1 MLKKENIKMVLETV
15 RSDWD
20 KASEKDIAFAILC
33 DAIEDKTLAYRLAY
47 RRSDKDA
54 DSFYKTPRFK
64 KLLDTLEPFGIGSI
78 DSNSITKE
86 QNKGDLIKLLARVQA
101 LGENGGLEVKDALK
115 LEGDLRVK
123 LNDKFEMEESQK
135 QKRIIVVPSKHDIV
149 CPMTRREC
157 NFWPT
162 RKACV
167 KHFGLIDPQ
176 DSEAGSGKAQ
186 ESKEDVKSLNES
198 GNE

>member
-15 RSDWD
+15 RADWE
-20 KASEKDIAFAILC
+20 KADEKDVAFAILC
-33 DAIEDKTLAYRLAY
+33 DAFEDKTLAYRIAY
-47 RRSDKDA
+47 RKTDKEA
-54 DSFYKTPRFK
+54 DKFYHTPRFK
-64 KLLDTLEPFGIGSI
+64 KLLEVLEPFGIG
-78 DSNSITKE
+78 NVNNNAITRE
-86 QNKGDLIKLLARVQA
+86 ENKNELLKMLDKIQEAVA
-101 LGENGGLEVKDALK
+101 HHEIETKDALK
-115 LEGDLRVK
+115 MQTDIRVK

-176 DSEAGSGKAQ
+176 EGGNGKSVV
-186 ESKEDVKSLNES
+186 ESPINKKDE
-198 GNE
+198 

>member
-15 RSDWD
+15 RADWE
-20 KASEKDIAFAILC
+20 KADEKDVAFAILC
-33 DAIEDKTLAYRLAY
+33 DAFEDKTLAYRIAY
-47 RRSDKDA
+47 RKTDKDA
-54 DSFYKTPRFK
+54 DKFYQTPRFK
-64 KLLDTLEPFGIGSI
+64 KLLEVLEPFGIG
-78 DSNSITKE
+78 NVNNNAITRE
-86 QNKGDLIKLLARVQA
+86 ENKNELLKMLDKIQEAVARH
-101 LGENGGLEVKDALK
+101 EIETKDALK
-115 LEGDLRVK
+115 MQTDIRVK

-176 DSEAGSGKAQ
+176 EGGN
-186 ESKEDVKSLNES
+186 VKSVVES
-198 GNE
+198 PISKNDE

>member
-1 MLKKENIKMVLETV
+1 MLKKENIKMVLDTV
-15 RSDWD
+15 RLDWD

-47 RRSDKDA
+47 RKSDKDA
-54 DSFYKTPRFK
+54 VAFYETPRLK
-64 KLLDTLEPFGIGSI
+64 KLLNTLEPFGIGNI
-78 DSNSITKE
+78 DSNAVTKE
-86 QNKGDLIKLLARVQA
+86 ENKNELLKMLDKIQQAVDRGDL
-101 LGENGGLEVKDALK
+101 EMKDTLK
-115 LEGDLRVK
+115 MQTDIRVK

-149 CPMTRREC
+149 CPITRREC

-167 KHFGLIDPQ
+167 QHFGLIDPQ
-176 DSEAGSGKAQ
+176 DSQSGK
-186 ESKEDVKSLNES
+186 ENETSLSNNGDE
-198 GNE
+198 

>member
-15 RSDWD
+15 RADWE
-20 KASEKDIAFAILC
+20 KADEKDVAFAILC
-33 DAIEDKTLAYRLAY
+33 DAFEDKTLAYRIAY
-47 RRSDKDA
+47 RKTDKDA
-54 DSFYKTPRFK
+54 DKFYQTPRFK
-64 KLLDTLEPFGIGSI
+64 KLLEVLEPFGIG
-78 DSNSITKE
+78 NVNNNAITRE
-86 QNKGDLIKLLARVQA
+86 ENKNELLKMLDKIQEAVA
-101 LGENGGLEVKDALK
+101 HHEIETKDALK
-115 LEGDLRVK
+115 MQTDIRVK

-176 DSEAGSGKAQ
+176 EGVNGKSVV
-186 ESKEDVKSLNES
+186 ESSISKKDE
-198 GNE
+198 

>member
-15 RSDWD
+15 RADWE
-20 KASEKDIAFAILC
+20 KADEKDVAFAILC
-33 DAIEDKTLAYRLAY
+33 DAFEDKTLAYRIAY
-47 RRSDKDA
+47 RKTDKEA
-54 DSFYKTPRFK
+54 DKFYQTPRFK
-64 KLLDTLEPFGIGSI
+64 KLLEVLEPFGIG
-78 DSNSITKE
+78 NVNNNAITRE
-86 QNKGDLIKLLARVQA
+86 ENKNELLKMLDKIQEAVARH
-101 LGENGGLEVKDALK
+101 EIETKDALK
-115 LEGDLRVK
+115 MQTDIRVK

-176 DSEAGSGKAQ
+176 EG
-186 ESKEDVKSLNES
+186 
-198 GNE
+198 GNEKSVVESSISKKYE

>member
-15 RSDWD
+15 RADWE
-20 KASEKDIAFAILC
+20 KADEKDVAFAILC
-33 DAIEDKTLAYRLAY
+33 DAFEDKTLAYRIAY
-47 RRSDKDA
+47 RKTDKEA
-54 DSFYKTPRFK
+54 DKFYQTPRFK
-64 KLLDTLEPFGIGSI
+64 KLLEVLEPFGIG
-78 DSNSITKE
+78 NVNNNAITRE
-86 QNKGDLIKLLARVQA
+86 ENKNELLKMLDKIQEAVSRH
-101 LGENGGLEVKDALK
+101 EIETKDALK
-115 LEGDLRVK
+115 MQTDIRVK

-176 DSEAGSGKAQ
+176 EGGNGKSVV
-186 ESKEDVKSLNES
+186 ESPISKKDE
-198 GNE
+198 

>member
-1 MLKKENIKMVLETV
+1 MVLETV
-15 RSDWD
+15 RADWE
-20 KASEKDIAFAILC
+20 KADEKDVAFAILC
-33 DAIEDKTLAYRLAY
+33 DAFEDKTLAYRIAY
-47 RRSDKDA
+47 RKTDKEA
-54 DSFYKTPRFK
+54 DKFYQTPRFK
-64 KLLDTLEPFGIGSI
+64 KLLEVLEPFGIGNVN
-78 DSNSITKE
+78 SNAITRE
-86 QNKGDLIKLLARVQA
+86 ENKNELLKMLDKIQEAVA
-101 LGENGGLEVKDALK
+101 HHEIETKDALK
-115 LEGDLRVK
+115 MQTDIRVK

-176 DSEAGSGKAQ
+176 EGGNGKSVV
-186 ESKEDVKSLNES
+186 ESPISKKDE
-198 GNE
+198 

>member
-1 MLKKENIKMVLETV
+1 MILDTV
-15 RSDWD
+15 RADWE
-20 KASEKDIAFAILC
+20 KANEKDIAFAILC

-47 RRSDKDA
+47 RKSDKEA
-54 DSFYKTPRFK
+54 AAFYDTPRFK
-64 KLLDTLEPFGIGSI
+64 KLLDTLEPFGIG
-78 DSNSITKE
+78 NVNTNAITKE
-86 QNKGDLIKLLARVQA
+86 ENKNALLKMLDKIEQAVQNN
-101 LGENGGLEVKDALK
+101 ELETKDALK
-115 LEGDLRVK
+115 MQTDIRVK

-167 KHFGLIDPQ
+167 KHFGFIDPQ
-176 DSEAGSGKAQ
+176 DDIDPKKQ
-186 ESKEDVKSLNES
+186 ENEKTLNES
-198 GNE
+198 TDE